1 MHVII
6 YLIILLYLYLLILDV
21 YRMSF
26 PPPCN
31 TTTATTTACLHPLIL
46 DPSSLSLSLLVHSP
60 EGLHSPEGAQSPEG
74 VGGPQRLC
82 DLDLKANRTTVC
94 GLRLGE
100 RERRRVKINEWEA
113 QEIKGGRLK
122 EEDVLPTLEGTVV
135 VRRREGGEEVGREGG
150 SEEEEG
156 KEEEG
161 GSAEEEGEREGGEV
175 EGGAGKLDP
184 ANKQVESD
192 VLPPSGWYMVPFW
205 RFRLDEVVIRYVSEV
220 RPSGS
225 AWSGGYKEVDGAFYY
240 TPLLYVDDIAVRK
253 GGRVEIGEDGEGRGP
268 VKFRMTFRTCSYLRH
283 NLFKQLKFGLETLI
297 MLLHLFLSTMAFKSE
312 IGFYVGRTDMKGVS
326 PSGLVVSFASS
337 VIIWLYL
344 MDGEGTSKVVIWTVG
359 MEVMVDAWKLKK
371 MLRPRLKASFPWV
384 GVPGTR
390 SPGEDETST
399 YDWTATS
406 HVTMALLPALVGGG
420 IYSLREYRYR
430 GWYSFLVSHAAN
442 CVYMVGFVRMCPQVY
457 VNYRLKSTSH
467 LPTNMFVYKI
477 FNTFVDDVFAV
488 LIDMPLKHRVM
499 TLRDDV
505 IFAVILW
512 QKWAYKVDYKR
523 VNDFGYAFD
532 KEGEEGEGEEK
543 EEGVKRIMKEEGK
556 MD

>member
-1 MHVII
+1 MDEMR
-6 YLIILLYLYLLILDV
+6 YLLSDAYLY
-21 YRMSF
+21 RF
-26 PPPCN
+26 
-31 TTTATTTACLHPLIL
+31 
-46 DPSSLSLSLLVHSP
+46 
-60 EGLHSPEGAQSPEG
+60 
-74 VGGPQRLC
+74 
-82 DLDLKANRTTVC
+82 
-94 GLRLGE
+94 
-100 RERRRVKINEWEA
+100 
-113 QEIKGGRLK
+113 
-122 EEDVLPTLEGTVV
+122 VLQ
-135 VRRREGGEEVGREGG
+135 
-150 SEEEEG
+150 
-156 KEEEG
+156 K
-161 GSAEEEGEREGGEV
+161 
-175 EGGAGKLDP
+175 
-184 ANKQVESD
+184 
-192 VLPPSGWYMVPFW
+192 
-205 RFRLDEVVIRYVSEV
+205 
-220 RPSGS
+220 
-225 AWSGGYKEVDGAFYY
+225 
-240 TPLLYVDDIAVRK
+240 
-253 GGRVEIGEDGEGRGP
+253 
-268 VKFRMTFRTCSYLRH
+268 
-283 NLFKQLKFGLETLI
+283 LI

-467 LPTNMFVYKI
+467 LPTNMFVYKVREGERRGRDAKPTESPHLLTPTASFSPQI